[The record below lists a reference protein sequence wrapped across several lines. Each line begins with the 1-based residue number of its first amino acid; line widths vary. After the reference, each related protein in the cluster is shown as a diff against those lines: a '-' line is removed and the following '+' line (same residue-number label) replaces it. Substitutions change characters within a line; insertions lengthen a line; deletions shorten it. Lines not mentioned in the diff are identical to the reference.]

1 MRVGLSKLLPNEKTV
16 FTTRKV
22 KKGDPIAAYGGW
34 SWVSGD
40 PLLPSDNSYQ
50 FGIPNTNKILD
61 AKGFGQDAFKGH
73 FINDGLDNSAK
84 CRIRQAPNGAGYL
97 LAYALNDYPIHTEM
111 TTTYERDYWLR
122 KLQWEKLS
130 TADKVK
136 AGELYRI
143 SRDQLI

>member
-16 FTTRKV
+16 FSTQKV

-61 AKGFGQDAFKGH
+61 TKKG
-73 FINDGLDNSAK
+73 SARMPSK
-84 CRIRQAPNGAGYL
+84 A
-97 LAYALNDYPIHTEM
+97 TS
-111 TTTYERDYWLR
+111 
-122 KLQWEKLS
+122 S
-130 TADKVK
+130 TMD
-136 AGELYRI
+136 
-143 SRDQLI
+143 